1 MDTKLLI
8 VEDELLIAEILSRK
22 LKKLGYT
29 VVDIVSSGEL
39 AIERARE
46 TEPDLILMDIVIEGD
61 MDGIETA
68 AKIHENQN
76 IPIIYTTAYADD
88 DTLDRAEN
96 TGSYGYILKP
106 FKERELHACIKIAL
120 SQHQQSL
127 KMQQSLAEA
136 QANSA
141 NKSRYISMASHDLR
155 TPLTTIQLS
164 AEILQNNNNHPAHSG
179 EEFQKKS
186 FERIKRAVNNM
197 SQMLDDVLMLN
208 KAESGQLPFFPDF
221 LNVVELCAS
230 LLEDLQPIAAG
241 KHCLKLQIHGESIPG
256 YLDKKLLRHI
266 LMNLLSNAIK
276 YSPKGG
282 DVILD
287 LTWEP
292 QQLIF
297 RIQDE
302 GIGIPPDFQSQLFQQ
317 FQRAS
322 NVGNIK
328 GTGLGLT
335 IVKHSV
341 DVHGGT
347 IRVES
352 SLGKGTIFIVTLPNL
367 MPPPKWTYEES
378 SNF

>member
-8 VEDELLIAEILSRK
+8 VEDELLIAETLSRK

-39 AIERARE
+39 AIQRAIE

-68 AKIHENQN
+68 AIIHENQN

-88 DTLDRAEN
+88 DTLERAEN

-120 SQHQQSL
+120 NQHQQSL

-136 QANSA
+136 KANSA
-141 NKSRYISMASHDLR
+141 NKSRYISMTSHDLR

-164 AEILQNNNNHPAHSG
+164 TEILQNNNHPTHSG
-179 EEFQKKS
+179 EEFQQKS
-186 FERIKRAVNNM
+186 FDRIKRAVNNM

-208 KAESGQLPFFPDF
+208 KAESGQLPFFPDR
-221 LNVVELCAS
+221 LNVVEFCES
-230 LLEDLQPIAAG
+230 ILEELQPIAAG
-241 KHCLKLQIHGESIPG
+241 KHCLRLQIHGQSSPG

-287 LTWEP
+287 VTWEP
-292 QQLIF
+292 RQLVF
-297 RIQDE
+297 RVEDE
-302 GIGIPPDFQSQLFQQ
+302 GIGIPEDFQSQLFHQ

-341 DVHGGT
+341 DVHGGK

-352 SLGKGTIFIVTLPNL
+352 SLDQGTIFIVTLPNL
-367 MPPPKWTYEES
+367 MPPQKSTAES
-378 SNF
+378 FGNL

>member
-1 MDTKLLI
+1 
-8 VEDELLIAEILSRK
+8 
-22 LKKLGYT
+22 
-29 VVDIVSSGEL
+29 
-39 AIERARE
+39 
-46 TEPDLILMDIVIEGD
+46 
-61 MDGIETA
+61 
-68 AKIHENQN
+68 
-76 IPIIYTTAYADD
+76 
-88 DTLDRAEN
+88 
-96 TGSYGYILKP
+96 
-106 FKERELHACIKIAL
+106 
-120 SQHQQSL
+120 
-127 KMQQSLAEA
+127 
-136 QANSA
+136 
-141 NKSRYISMASHDLR
+141 
-155 TPLTTIQLS
+155 
-164 AEILQNNNNHPAHSG
+164 
-179 EEFQKKS
+179 
-186 FERIKRAVNNM
+186 
-197 SQMLDDVLMLN
+197 
-208 KAESGQLPFFPDF
+208 
-221 LNVVELCAS
+221 
-230 LLEDLQPIAAG
+230 
-241 KHCLKLQIHGESIPG
+241 
-256 YLDKKLLRHI
+256 
-266 LMNLLSNAIK
+266 MNLLSNAIK

-367 MPPPKWTYEES
+367 MPPPKWTDEES